1 MQNLETKKDITIK
14 VENSQLLVSSL
25 EIAENFGKNHRD
37 VIRSIKNTIDSSA
50 QKCAQLFYEATYTSK
65 NNREVPMYYMNRDGF
80 SLLAMGF
87 TGKKALEWKLKYIKA
102 FNEMEQKL
110 SNVKDSYMIEDPIK
124 RAKRWIEEEEERQKL
139 IAENEKLKPKAL
151 FTDAVSASK
160 GSVTIGALA
169 KMLIKNGVD
178 IGQNRLY
185 SWMRENGYLI
195 KNGRNKNVATQRYV
209 ERGLFELKE
218 NLTFDANGEP
228 VIRKP
233 TTMVTGKGQKYFID
247 MFLKGLKF

>member
-1 MQNLETKKDITIK
+1 MNNLINIK
-14 VENSQLLVSSL
+14 VENDQLLVSSL
-25 EIAENFGKNHRD
+25 EVAENFGKRHTHVLD
-37 VIRSIKNTIDSSA
+37 AIHELESSA
-50 QKCAQLFYEATYTSK
+50 EKSAQLFYKTTYTTK
-65 NNREVPMYYMNRDGF
+65 NNRETTMYLMNRDGF

-102 FNEMEQKL
+102 FNEMERQL
-110 SNVKDSYMIEDPIK
+110 SNIKDSYMIADPIK
-124 RAKRWIEEEEERQKL
+124 RAKRWIEEEKERQAL
-139 IAENEKLKPKAL
+139 IAENAELKPKAL

-169 KMLIKNGVD
+169 KMLTRNGVV

-185 SWMRENGYLI
+185 AWLRENGYVV
-195 KNGRNKNVATQRYV
+195 KDGRNKNVATQRYI
-209 ERGLFELKE
+209 EQGLFELKE

-233 TTMVTGKGQKYFID
+233 TTMVTGKGQKYFIN
-247 MFLKGLKF
+247 MFLRGLKF